1 MEKDKINNNIDFKLL
16 AGQKLMVGFEGT
28 ELNSDLEFLISELK
42 IGGLVLFSRNIK
54 SPEQLKTLLDQ
65 IENFTLQCKIPKL
78 FISIDQEGGEVARLK
93 KPFKV
98 FKGNPS
104 INNKADAV
112 DFAKTQAIELNHFK
126 INMNF
131 APVLDVV
138 PKNYKSVMEKRVFK
152 GNAEFVGELGCHIIE
167 TMQKLNIMAVAKHFP
182 GIGRTCIDS
191 HFDLPTINRSIEQLL
206 AEELIPFRQAVKS
219 RVAGIMLS
227 HIFYPNLDSTWQA
240 SLSTKIA
247 KNLLRDEMGY
257 KGLIITDDLDM
268 KSVKHDIKTSAKQIL
283 LSDIDIV
290 LICHKGPDIENMH
303 KEFIDLIKHNEKK
316 FESAKKTFER
326 ITDIKNKYLN

>member
-167 TMQKLNIMAVAKHFP
+167 TMQKLNIMAVA
-182 GIGRTCIDS
+182 I
-191 HFDLPTINRSIEQLL
+191 
-206 AEELIPFRQAVKS
+206 
-219 RVAGIMLS
+219 
-227 HIFYPNLDSTWQA
+227 
-240 SLSTKIA
+240 
-247 KNLLRDEMGY
+247 
-257 KGLIITDDLDM
+257 
-268 KSVKHDIKTSAKQIL
+268 
-283 LSDIDIV
+283 
-290 LICHKGPDIENMH
+290 
-303 KEFIDLIKHNEKK
+303 
-316 FESAKKTFER
+316 
-326 ITDIKNKYLN
+326 